1 MGKRRMKNHVMAAVG
16 VLGLLLLAG
25 CATATNDKA
34 PTAAAT
40 SQTATQAAAPE
51 MKAGDV
57 LTATFTVQAVDL
69 KNRLVTL
76 KNKQGKSSVIQVSEE
91 VRNLPQ
97 VKVGDRV
104 TVQYHEAVALK
115 INRDTSGGITKKTE
129 TISASR
135 AELGQKPGGNLR
147 KTTEIIAN
155 ILAIDSKSR
164 NITFQGPERI
174 LVVKAPADKN
184 LSNIDVGDQV
194 LLTYVEELAVTVESD
209 KSAKSSKPSKPVKQ
223 K

>member
-1 MGKRRMKNHVMAAVG
+1 MKNHVMAAVG
-16 VLGLLLLAG
+16 LLGLLLLAG
-25 CATATNDKA
+25 CATATSDKA
-34 PTAAAT
+34 PTATAAT
-40 SQTATQAAAPE
+40 SQTATQAAVPE

-115 INRDTSGGITKKTE
+115 INRDTSGGIAKKTE
-129 TISASR
+129 TISAGR

-194 LLTYVEELAVTVESD
+194 LLTYVEELAVTVESAKPAKPA
-209 KSAKSSKPSKPVKQ
+209 KSAKLK
-223 K
+223 

>member
-1 MGKRRMKNHVMAAVG
+1 MKNHVMAAPG
-16 VLGLLLLAG
+16 VLGLLLLAS
-25 CATATNDKA
+25 CATTTVTKDKA

-40 SQTATQAAAPE
+40 AQTATQAAAPE

-57 LTATFTVQAVDL
+57 LTAIFTVQAVDL

-76 KNKQGKSSVIQVSEE
+76 KNRQGKSSVIQVSEE

-104 TVQYHEAVALK
+104 TVKYHQAVALK
-115 INRDTSGGITKKTE
+115 INRDTSGGITKKTG

-135 AELGQKPGGNLR
+135 AELGQKPAGNLR
-147 KTTEIIAN
+147 KTTEVIAN

-174 LVVKAPADKN
+174 LVVKAPFGRD
-184 LSNIDVGDQV
+184 LSNLDVGDQV
-194 LLTYVEELAVTVESD
+194 LLTYVEELAVTVESAKPT
-209 KSAKSSKPSKPVKQ
+209 KSAKKK
-223 K
+223 